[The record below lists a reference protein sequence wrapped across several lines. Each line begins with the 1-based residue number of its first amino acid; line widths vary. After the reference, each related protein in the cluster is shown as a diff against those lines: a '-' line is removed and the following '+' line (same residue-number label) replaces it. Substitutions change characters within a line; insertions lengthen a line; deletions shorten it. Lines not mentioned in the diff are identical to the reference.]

1 MDLWTASR
9 LKGRLKRL
17 PFLLSSSLCV
27 LRAGWDVVVKGVLTN
42 PRLGQAVRRW
52 PSSEL
57 QPCSDPCPP
66 GSGFLCGRKGCQQPG
81 TKLALSLLISELCA
95 LELGGW
101 NGEAGLLG
109 APGSVHPQRQGV
121 GFPEPSPGGEMPLE
135 PRAPLGCL
143 RALQGLA
150 AEAFLAHPV
159 GLRALFPSCYL
170 LACQRAS
177 AFNFKAYNAKAPC
190 ISHCFDFFSLQE

>member
-1 MDLWTASR
+1 MGLWTASR

-66 GSGFLCGRKGCQQPG
+66 GSGFLCGRKGCQQP
-81 TKLALSLLISELCA
+81 
-95 LELGGW
+95 
-101 NGEAGLLG
+101 
-109 APGSVHPQRQGV
+109 
-121 GFPEPSPGGEMPLE
+121 
-135 PRAPLGCL
+135 
-143 RALQGLA
+143 
-150 AEAFLAHPV
+150 
-159 GLRALFPSCYL
+159 
-170 LACQRAS
+170 
-177 AFNFKAYNAKAPC
+177 
-190 ISHCFDFFSLQE
+190 